1 VNGPVVDRYALP
13 EIPRGW
19 EPDNVSVPVKT
30 RDVIERVKQT
40 PGFPQLQEL
49 YYAPEEIRYLQD
61 KKTWEEDEKDKQEAI
76 ELIEKKEGRP
86 YNELTKAQIRA
97 AQTELGID
105 PFSEKLIAPIAR
117 TEKQIF
123 GAVGDDPVVAGG
135 LPLRRDSI
143 GGPVVSFAPTPEKTS
158 AFLPG
163 TPATMRVTRSKS
175 PEKRKE
181 SAAGKSPFKK
191 RARQATVEE
200 EEEVDIIA

>member
-105 PFSEKLIAPIAR
+105 PFSEKLIAPIAG

-143 GGPVVSFAPTPEKTS
+143 RGPVVSFAPTPEKTS

>member
-49 YYAPEEIRYLQD
+49 YYTPEEIRYLQD

-163 TPATMRVTRSKS
+163 TPMRVTRSKS

>member
-1 VNGPVVDRYALP
+1 MKGPVADRYALP

-19 EPDNVSVPVKT
+19 EPDNVSFPVKT
-30 RDVIERVKQT
+30 RDVIERVNQT

-49 YYAPEEIRYLQD
+49 YYTPEEIRYLQA
-61 KKTWEEDEKDKQEAI
+61 KEGWEKDEKDKHEAI

-86 YNELTKAQIRA
+86 YNELTRAQIRA

-117 TEKQIF
+117 KKQIF
-123 GAVGDDPVVAGG
+123 GVAGDDSVVGGG

-143 GGPVVSFAPTPEKTS
+143 EGPIVSFAPKPDKTS
-158 AFLPG
+158 AFLPR

-181 SAAGKSPFKK
+181 SAAGTPVKK